1 MKTVIALSAPL
12 ILAIALAGCR
22 AEQRGGGSQDPAPT
36 ADSHQPQNPGSYGT
50 GAQETRDDEEAR
62 AADSPNDDGND
73 KDDDGRRRELPARA
87 P

>member
-1 MKTVIALSAPL
+1 MKAVIALSAPL
-12 ILAIALAGCR
+12 IIAIAIALAGCR

-62 AADSPNDDGND
+62 AADSPCT
-73 KDDDGRRRELPARA
+73 ACA
-87 P
+87 